1 MVSILIA
8 QCNLDADC
16 IAVCIMRT
24 MKSADLIRE
33 LKRLGWRLDRVKGSH
48 HVFTHPVRPGH
59 VVVPHPKRDLGM
71 GLVAAIR
78 RQAGL

>member
-1 MVSILIA
+1 
-8 QCNLDADC
+8 
-16 IAVCIMRT
+16 

-33 LKRLGWRLDRVKGSH
+33 LKAAGWVLDRVRGSH
-48 HVFTHPVRPGH
+48 HVFTHPLRGGH
-59 VVVPHPKRDLGM
+59 VVVPHPKKDLGV